1 MQSDRYD
8 SILREL
14 IELAKSESFP
24 HVQKLLAR
32 LIAESKPEI
41 SDLDADQLRAFAR
54 FISDRGELS
63 FPYWS
68 DTREPFVQAHEDEVL
83 ELMNGLYGKFACFL
97 LDELGIAVGSSD
109 PCSSPYS

>member
-1 MQSDRYD
+1 MQDDRYD
-8 SILREL
+8 SMLREL
-14 IELAKSESFP
+14 IDLARSEGFP

-32 LIAESKPEI
+32 LIDEQKPMV

-54 FISDRGELS
+54 FISDRSELS

-68 DTREPFVQAHEDEVL
+68 DTREPFVQAHEDEFL

-97 LDELGIAVGSSD
+97 LDELGIAIAGPSD
-109 PCSSPYS
+109 KSAD